1 MFAVGEDLWL
11 YSLRNLQVGGAA
23 SCRRT
28 TGDLIPIA
36 TVQWLQTKLL
46 MNVQI
51 APPIALFG
59 HSSNR
64 LKQFLL
70 FRKLSNLL

>member
-23 SCRRT
+23 SCQRT

-36 TVQWLQTKLL
+36 TVQWLQTKLM

-51 APPIALFG
+51 AR
-59 HSSNR
+59 R
-64 LKQFLL
+64 LRYLDI
-70 FRKLSNLL
+70 RAIV